1 MEKELG
7 ARVRDG
13 KRTETAQKSISEL
26 EAKSGG
32 VLIYNSAQNISLSY
46 FQGVLIYN
54 SAENISFSYFQLNSS
69 KSFLV
74 LNMFYNRYWILL
86 INICQLGIIIK
97 VVE

>member
-1 MEKELG
+1 MEKELGAHARDGKRTETAQKSISEIHLKNPSEKSISEKYLMEKELG

-54 SAENISFSYFQLNSS
+54 SAENI
-69 KSFLV
+69 
-74 LNMFYNRYWILL
+74 
-86 INICQLGIIIK
+86 
-97 VVE
+97 